1 MVGEVSIPEANEI
14 GYKNAPKPRER
25 VQPCEFHH
33 SILVPYFMDCK
44 LIAERA
50 GWRNITHAEATE
62 ELRAEWL
69 AS

>member
-1 MVGEVSIPEANEI
+1 MVGEVSVAEANEI
-14 GYKNAPKPRER
+14 GYKNAPKPRPR

-33 SILVPYFMDCK
+33 SILVPYFMDRK
-44 LIAERA
+44 LIVQRA
-50 GWRNITHAEATE
+50 VDKGITLDEAVE

>member
-1 MVGEVSIPEANEI
+1 MVGEVSIAEANEI
-14 GYKNAPKPRER
+14 GYKNAPKPRPR

-33 SILVPYFMDCK
+33 SILVPYFMDRK
-44 LIAERA
+44 LIVQRA
-50 GWRNITHAEATE
+50 IDKGITPDEAVE

>member
-1 MVGEVSIPEANEI
+1 MAGEISVAEANEI
-14 GYKNAPKPRER
+14 GYKNAPKPRAR

-33 SILVPYFMDCK
+33 SILVPYFMDQK
-44 LIAERA
+44 LIARRA
-50 GWRNITHAEATE
+50 GWRNIPLDEATE